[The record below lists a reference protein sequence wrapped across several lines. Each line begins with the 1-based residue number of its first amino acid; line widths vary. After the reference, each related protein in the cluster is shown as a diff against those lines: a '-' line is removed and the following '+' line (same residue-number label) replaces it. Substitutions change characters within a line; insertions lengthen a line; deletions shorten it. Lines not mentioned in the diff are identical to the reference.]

1 MSKDDELQ
9 RTDYEDE
16 EDDEILLTRKL
27 FFELEKHAKKA
38 NELLRVYLK
47 DLNPTDMVARINQL
61 ELTDRSLNFLCEGIA
76 LEYEDYEIC
85 AAVEAI
91 KKKRSR
97 ATIDPDF

>member
-16 EDDEILLTRKL
+16 EDDEILLTRKP

-47 DLNPTDMVARINQL
+47 DLNPTDMIAKINQL

-76 LEYEDYEIC
+76 LQHEDYEIC
-85 AAVEAI
+85 TAVEAI
-91 KKKRSR
+91 KKER
-97 ATIDPDF
+97 AWVKTS